1 MLYTKLVAA
10 RLRYLLQQLIALL
23 QEKKQVC
30 TLLVLPAFG
39 NEMDQVFPEIWILI
53 PIIETGTYH
62 LLACLLTYLLTY
74 LLAVDFCIRHMR
86 TYFMSFKDML

>member
-39 NEMDQVFPEIWILI
+39 NEMDQVFPEIWIRI

-62 LLACLLTYLLTY
+62 LLACLLTY